1 MNATILLGLIVSFL
15 QYYLLFQIGKLLK
28 ANKELCKYL
37 GINKIN
43 PKTTSEDSENNTSS
57 LDKNYSIEMLIV
69 QIGTIVQY
77 LAIANFVF
85 ELISALLVLYR
96 LNFEN

>member
-1 MNATILLGLIVSFL
+1 MNVTTLLGLIVSFL

-43 PKTTSEDSENNTSS
+43 PNPPSEISEDNTSS
-57 LDKNYSIEMLIV
+57 LEKNHSIEMLIAK
-69 QIGTIVQY
+69 IGTIVQY
-77 LAIANFVF
+77 LAIASFVF
-85 ELISALLVLYR
+85 ELISTLIVLYR
-96 LNFEN
+96 LNF

>member
-1 MNATILLGLIVSFL
+1 MNVITLFGLVVTFL

-28 ANKELCKYL
+28 VNKELCNYL

-43 PKTTSEDSENNTSS
+43 SISPSENSEDQTSK
-57 LDKNYSIEMLIV
+57 LEKNYNIEMLIA

-77 LAIANFVF
+77 LAIASFIS
-85 ELISALLVLYR
+85 ELISTLLVLYR
-96 LNFEN
+96 LNFEK